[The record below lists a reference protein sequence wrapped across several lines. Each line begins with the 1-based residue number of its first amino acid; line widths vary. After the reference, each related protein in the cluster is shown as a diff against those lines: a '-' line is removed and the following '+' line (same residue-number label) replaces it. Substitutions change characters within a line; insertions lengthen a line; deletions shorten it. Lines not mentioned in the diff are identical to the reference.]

1 MELPSELVKILVER
15 GQILYSNIFANI
27 DHPKFFVVVGVTED
41 EVAGFFYINSRINT
55 NVNTKEEQLRLQFPI
70 SKDDYEFLSHDSYIS
85 ATNVVT
91 LPRDVIVRSMQSG
104 QTLIKGKLLDN
115 HMNDILNKV
124 RSSRLFSKIT
134 KDRFF
139 YSA

>member
-27 DHPKFFVVVGVTED
+27 DHPKFFVVVGVAED

-139 YSA
+139 Y

>member
-55 NVNTKEEQLRLQFPI
+55 NVNTKEEQLRIQFPI
-70 SKDDYEFLSHDSYIS
+70 SKDDYDFLSHDSYIS
-85 ATNVVT
+85 ATNVIT
-91 LPRDVIVRSMQSG
+91 LPRDVIVCSMQSG

-139 YSA
+139 Y

>member
-70 SKDDYEFLSHDSYIS
+70 SKDDYDFLGHDSYIS

-139 YSA
+139 Y

>member
-91 LPRDVIVRSMQSG
+91 LP
-104 QTLIKGKLLDN
+104 
-115 HMNDILNKV
+115 
-124 RSSRLFSKIT
+124 
-134 KDRFF
+134 
-139 YSA
+139 